1 MALTCEHGAD
11 GPERA
16 APDRALALER
26 PARVAVRAEA
36 LLDNG
41 DRISPPH

>member
-1 MALTCEHGAD
+1 MALTCAQGAG

-26 PARVAVRAEA
+26 PARVAVQVEE